1 MGSEWDKLTDPV
13 EQERERR
20 EMMQRVHGRA
30 PAGRIFGK
38 LLYWGAALLVG
49 TFVAKYFL

>member
-1 MGSEWDKLTDPV
+1 MKSEWEKLNDPV

-30 PAGRIFGK
+30 PLGRILGP

-49 TFVAKYFL
+49 TLVVGYFF